1 MISPS
6 GDGRRP
12 EPPAFTLTEHAETAI
27 AQRGVSVEWVARVLA
42 RPQRTEPDRRDAS
55 LQHALGRIAERDGRV
70 LRVVY
75 NDTVVPWRV
84 VTVYFDRTQRHK
96 L

>member
-1 MISPS
+1 MMSGG

-12 EPPAFTLTEHAETAI
+12 EPPSFTLSKHAETAVT
-27 AQRGVSVEWVARVLA
+27 QRGISVEWVARVLA
-42 RPQRTEPDRRDAS
+42 RPQRTEPDRDDAN
-55 LQHALGRIAERDGRV
+55 LRHASGRVAEREGRV